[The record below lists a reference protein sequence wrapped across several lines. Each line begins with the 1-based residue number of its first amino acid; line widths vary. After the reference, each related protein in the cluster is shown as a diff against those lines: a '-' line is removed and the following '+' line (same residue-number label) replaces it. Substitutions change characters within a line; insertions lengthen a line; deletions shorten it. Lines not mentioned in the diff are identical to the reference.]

1 MNKIN
6 GKMIKSVYLGLSV
19 LESSKAFMY
28 EFWNNNIKP
37 SINTMQNYATWMQT
51 ALLFILRCL

>member
-1 MNKIN
+1 
-6 GKMIKSVYLGLSV
+6 MIKSVYLGLSV